1 MNARNT
7 VWVERVN
14 GSIIRI
20 FRGTHSEDWKAAML
34 AGTLE
39 TCPKKDA
46 VGAIRSQIW
55 KRCGGRCEWC
65 GKPVTESGPL
75 WKRMHMHEQI
85 PKGSG
90 GEVSLD
96 NCHGLCQNCHEH
108 DPRAHGN
115 RRPQFSGKTFEEIME
130 EE

>member
-20 FRGTHSEDWKAAML
+20 FRSTHGQDWTRAME

-55 KRCGGRCEWC
+55 KRCGGACEWC
-65 GKPVTESGPL
+65 GKRITETGPL
-75 WKRMHMHEQI
+75 WKRMHMHEKI

-96 NCHGLCQNCHEH
+96 NGAALCQNCHENS
-108 DPRAHGN
+108 PEAHGD
-115 RRPQFSGKTFEEIME
+115 RKPQWTKELE
-130 EE
+130 